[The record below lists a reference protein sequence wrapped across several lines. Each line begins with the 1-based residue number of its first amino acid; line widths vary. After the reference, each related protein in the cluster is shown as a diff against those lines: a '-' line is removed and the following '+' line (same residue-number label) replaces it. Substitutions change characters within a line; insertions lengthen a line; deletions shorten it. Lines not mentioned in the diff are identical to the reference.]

1 MKVKS
6 LYDEK
11 RDEEWDL
18 GVMSYVEFAEANL
31 VLQIVAFAVILV
43 GYYFKRMRK
52 YILHGRTMLIAL
64 VLTLISLFLVMLPSF
79 LSLGESIATS
89 TLTTVSLVVLVHAS
103 LGSVVEV
110 LAIFLV
116 GSWRLQKST
125 ANCIRRKKVM
135 RVTII
140 LWTATFIL
148 GVFLFLLLYT
158 KIFG

>member
-1 MKVKS
+1 
-6 LYDEK
+6 
-11 RDEEWDL
+11 
-18 GVMSYVEFAEANL
+18 MSAMEFAEANL
-31 VLQIVAFAVILV
+31 VLQIVAFTMVLMS
-43 GYYFKRMRK
+43 YWFKRMKK

-64 VLTLISLFLVMLPSF
+64 VLTLISLFLVMLPSL
-79 LSLGESIATS
+79 LSFGESIPVS
-89 TLTTVSLVVLVHAS
+89 TFTVALVHAS

-125 ANCIRRKKVM
+125 VNCSRRKKVM

-148 GVFLFLLLYT
+148 GVLLFLLLYT
-158 KIFG
+158 TVFG

>member
-1 MKVKS
+1 M
-6 LYDEK
+6 
-11 RDEEWDL
+11 
-18 GVMSYVEFAEANL
+18 EFAEANL
-31 VLQIVAFAVILV
+31 VLQIVAFTMVLMS
-43 GYYFKRMRK
+43 YWFKRMKK

-64 VLTLISLFLVMLPSF
+64 VLTLISLFLVMLPSL
-79 LSLGESIATS
+79 LSFGESIPVS
-89 TLTTVSLVVLVHAS
+89 TFTVALVHAS

-125 ANCIRRKKVM
+125 VNCSRRKKVM

-148 GVFLFLLLYT
+148 GVLLFLLLYT
-158 KIFG
+158 TVFG